1 SFYQSLVPDLK
12 MDFSIWVVGG
22 LLLVTGTVWTLIYN
36 ADAILGGV
44 MWVFGRIRSI
54 APVLKTS
61 IATPLRNRF
70 RTGTTLAMFTLVVF
84 TLVVGSTTSNSFMK
98 AANDKR
104 SFGGGFDIRA
114 ETLSV
119 NPIKDPAAAFATA
132 PGVDAKQ
139 IVRVA
144 SESMLAVEAH
154 QVD

>member
-61 IATPLRNRF
+61 VATPLRNRF

-84 TLVVGSTTSNSFMK
+84 TLVVGATTSNSFMQ
-98 AANDKR
+98 AANDKA
-104 SFGGGFDIRA
+104 SFGGGFDVRA
-114 ETLSV
+114 ETLPVSPV
-119 NPIKDPAAAFATA
+119 GNMQAALDKA
-132 PGVDAKQ
+132 PG
-139 IVRVA
+139 I
-144 SESMLAVEAH
+144 S
-154 QVD
+154 